1 LQTNGGDVD
10 TVRGRKLPDETMPLV
25 SIGVPIYNEERF
37 LAEALSALA
46 QQSYRNI
53 EIIISDNASTDQSEK
68 ICRDAA
74 HRDSR
79 IEYVRQTSNV
89 GSASN
94 FQFVR
99 ARAKGRYFM
108 WAAGHDLWSP
118 QLVEKAVQL
127 MENDPSV
134 VLASASVVWIDADGA
149 KLDIRSDHTDSR
161 GMDAIQRFNAVL
173 WGSMNPVLGVIRLD
187 VLDATDVDLRMVG
200 SDLVMLGQLALI
212 GPFAL
217 VDGAIFS
224 RRVVREPES
233 YDTRVKRYTSSEF
246 KLTTSGLSSLFPL
259 ARLPF
264 ALARSITRSNL
275 RLSERAMLIIA
286 LLGAMPA
293 RYLSG
298 IRTIR

>member
-1 LQTNGGDVD
+1 
-10 TVRGRKLPDETMPLV
+10 MPLV

-46 QQSYRNI
+46 EQSYRNL

-68 ICRDAA
+68 IGRDAA
-74 HRDSR
+74 RRDSR
-79 IEYVRQTSNV
+79 IEYMRQTSNV
-89 GSASN
+89 GSAAN
-94 FQFVR
+94 FELVR

-108 WAAGHDLWSP
+108 WAAGHDIWSP

-127 MENDPSV
+127 MESEPSV
-134 VLASASVVWIDADGA
+134 VLTSASVVWIDAEGA
-149 KLDIRSDHTDSR
+149 TLDIRSDHTDSR
-161 GMDAIQRFNAVL
+161 GMDAIQRFNTVL
-173 WGSMNPVLGVIRLD
+173 WGSMNPILGVIRVD
-187 VLDATDVDLRMVG
+187 ALDATDVDLRMVG
-200 SDLVMLGQLALI
+200 SDLVLLGQLALI

-217 VDGAIFS
+217 VDDATFS
-224 RRVVREPES
+224 RRVVRSPES
-233 YDTRVKRYTSSEF
+233 YDKRVKRYTSPEF
-246 KLTTSGLSSLFPL
+246 KLTTSALSSRFPL

-264 ALARSITRSNL
+264 ALARSVIRSNL
-275 RLSERAMLIIA
+275 RLSVRAMLVIA